1 MNERKPEQGMSAH
14 LAPGG
19 LRQNIRSFPVLS
31 VRWRKKKKTILMAN
45 QKIDPSLRDMEI
57 STTKMKLITWKR

>member
-31 VRWRKKKKTILMAN
+31 VRWRKKKTILMAN
-45 QKIDPSLRDMEI
+45 QKIDPSLRNMEI

>member
-31 VRWRKKKKTILMAN
+31 VRWRKKKNNFNGQSKN
-45 QKIDPSLRDMEI
+45 VSKSR
-57 STTKMKLITWKR
+57 KYRNKHN

>member
-19 LRQNIRSFPVLS
+19 LRQDIRSFPVLS
-31 VRWRKKKKTILMAN
+31 VRWRKKNNFNGQSKNVSKSRKYRN
-45 QKIDPSLRDMEI
+45 KHN
-57 STTKMKLITWKR
+57 

>member
-31 VRWRKKKKTILMAN
+31 VRWRKKKTILMVN
-45 QKIDPSLRDMEI
+45 QKMYPSLVNIEI
-57 STTKMKLITWKR
+57 SITKMKLVTWKR